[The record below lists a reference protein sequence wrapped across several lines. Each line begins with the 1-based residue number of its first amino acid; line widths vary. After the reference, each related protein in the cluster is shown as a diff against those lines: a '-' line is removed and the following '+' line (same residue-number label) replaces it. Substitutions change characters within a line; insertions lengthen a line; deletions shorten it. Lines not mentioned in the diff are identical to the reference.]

1 MAEIIDFAMETLP
14 RVLGLALI
22 LFAVF
27 RIKRAEMD
35 FFQASRSWVLIAFM
49 ICLALLWIF
58 ELLGETSETWF
69 EQNHAFVA
77 LSFVIV
83 AMWLST
89 FMVALSTGY
98 KRYNALDQ
106 LARWLR
112 TNPVNVITF
121 WGAIAIGALLPVWFT
136 DLAGKEWRSENDWVL
151 VLVLVYVGIS
161 LAIDTA
167 FIVGSSPK
175 GILPRLA
182 KESRREMV
190 LLSIG
195 WTGIPLTSF
204 FMDALLDFKF
214 GVEEYNPYTWVMV
227 FLFAVIVESISGKG
241 FTGLI
246 VDSEVEDGKRSGFR
260 VYDIPRG
267 VYLVED
273 EKPGS
278 AFSLFSELVALPL
291 SPDAEIPGREE
302 SASATLEFLIPQG
315 LVVTREFPE
324 SIRKSYNLQ
333 VTPIIWLTE
342 SPGDMR
348 IAPTSL
354 AVLTDTIIR
363 FMENNPNSI
372 VLIEGIE
379 YIVTFN
385 DFRKVLKQLDSL
397 NETAWV
403 TKGRLVISVDPRAFD
418 ERELAMLERD
428 RKVVKQAAGIEELKR
443 ESRIEAQASA

>member
-14 RVLGLALI
+14 RVIGLALI
-22 LFAVF
+22 LYAVF

-35 FFQASRSWVLIAFM
+35 FFQASRSWVLNAFM

-58 ELLGETSETWF
+58 ELLGEVSEAWF
-69 EQNHAFVA
+69 TQNHAYVA
-77 LSFVIV
+77 LTFVIV

-89 FMVALSTGY
+89 FMVALSTEY

-106 LARWLR
+106 MARWLR
-112 TNPVNVITF
+112 TTPVNVITM
-121 WGAIAIGALLPVWFT
+121 WGAIAIGALLPIWFT
-136 DLAGKEWRSENDWVL
+136 DLSATGWKSENDWIL
-151 VLVLVYVGIS
+151 VLVFVYVGIS
-161 LAIDTA
+161 LAIDTV
-167 FIVGSSPK
+167 FIVRASPK
-175 GILPRLA
+175 GMTPRLA
-182 KESRREMV
+182 RESRREMI

-195 WTGIPLTSF
+195 WTGIPLTSYF
-204 FMDALLDFKF
+204 IDSILDFKL
-214 GVEEYNPYTWVMV
+214 GIEDYSPYSWIMV
-227 FLFAVIVESISGKG
+227 FLFALIVETISGKG

-260 VYDIPRG
+260 VFDIPRG
-267 VYLVED
+267 VYLIED
-273 EKPGS
+273 EKPGP

-291 SPDAEIPGREE
+291 SPNAKIPGRSD
-302 SASATLEFLIPQG
+302 SASATLEYLIPQG

-324 SIRKSYNLQ
+324 SIRKAHNLQ

-354 AVLTDTIIR
+354 AVLTDTIVR

-379 YIVTFN
+379 YMVTFN
-385 DFRKVLKQLDSL
+385 DFRKVLRQLDSL

-403 TKGRLVISVDPRAFD
+403 TKGRLLVSVDPRAFD

-428 RKVVKQAAGIEELKR
+428 RKAVKHAEGIEELKK
-443 ESRIEAQASA
+443 ESRIEA

>member
-1 MAEIIDFAMETLP
+1 MAEIVDFAMETLP
-14 RVLGLALI
+14 KVLGLVLI
-22 LFAVF
+22 IYAVF
-27 RIKRAEMD
+27 RINRAEMD
-35 FFQASRSWVLIAFM
+35 FFQASRSWVLISFM
-49 ICLALLWIF
+49 IGLALLWIF
-58 ELLGETSETWF
+58 ELLGELSKTWY
-69 EQNHAFVA
+69 EENHAYVS
-77 LSFVIV
+77 LTFVIV

-89 FMVALSTGY
+89 FMVALSTEY
-98 KRYNALDQ
+98 KRYNAIDHLS
-106 LARWLR
+106 RWLMEK
-112 TNPVNVITF
+112 PVNIITL

-136 DLAGKEWRSENDWVL
+136 DLGTMAWDREHDWVL
-151 VLVLVYVGIS
+151 GLVLAYVAIS
-161 LAIDTA
+161 LLIDVW
-167 FIVGSSPK
+167 FIIHSKPK
-175 GILPRLA
+175 GTIPKLA
-182 KESRREMV
+182 RESRREMI

-195 WTGIPLTSF
+195 WTGIPLSSF
-204 FMDALLDFKF
+204 FLDSVLNYKL
-214 GVEEYNPYTWVMV
+214 GIVDYNPYSWVMV

-273 EKPGS
+273 DKPGS
-278 AFSLFSELVALPL
+278 AFSIFSELVTLPL
-291 SPDAEIPGREE
+291 SPSAVIPGREA

-315 LVVTREFPE
+315 LVVTREYPE
-324 SIRKSYNLQ
+324 GIRKTHNIQ
-333 VTPIIWLTE
+333 VTPMIWLTE

-379 YIVTFN
+379 YMVTFN

-397 NETAWV
+397 NETSWV
-403 TKGRLVISVDPRAFD
+403 TKGRLLISVDPRAFD

-428 RKVVKQAAGIEELKR
+428 RKVVKGAPGIEDLKR
-443 ESRIEAQASA
+443 ESRIQA

>member
-14 RVLGLALI
+14 RILGLALI
-22 LFAVF
+22 LYAVF
-27 RIKRAEMD
+27 RINRAEMD
-35 FFQASRSWVLIAFM
+35 FFQASRSWVLISFM

-69 EQNHAFVA
+69 QDNHAYVD

-89 FMVALSTGY
+89 FMIALSTEY

-106 LARWLR
+106 LARWFR
-112 TNPVNVITF
+112 TKPVNVITL
-121 WGAIAIGALLPVWFT
+121 WGAIAMGALLPIWFT
-136 DLAGKEWRSENDWVL
+136 DLAGSEWKSENDWVL
-151 VLVLVYVGIS
+151 ILVLAYTGIS
-161 LAIDTA
+161 LAIDTV
-167 FIVGSSPK
+167 FIVRLSPK
-175 GILPRLA
+175 GPLPRLA
-182 KESRREMV
+182 KESRTEMFV
-190 LLSIG
+190 LSIG
-195 WTGIPLTSF
+195 WTGIPLTSLL
-204 FMDALLDFKF
+204 MDSMLHYKLDIQD
-214 GVEEYNPYTWVMV
+214 YNPSSWVMV

-260 VYDIPRG
+260 MYDIPRG
-267 VYLVED
+267 VYLIED

-278 AFSLFSELVALPL
+278 AFSLFSELVTLPL

-315 LVVTREFPE
+315 LVVTRDFPD
-324 SIRKSYNLQ
+324 SIRRNHNLQ

-379 YIVTFN
+379 YMVTFN

-397 NETAWV
+397 NESAWI

-418 ERELAMLERD
+418 ERETAMLERD
-428 RKVVKQAAGIEELKR
+428 RKVVKQAAGIEELKK
-443 ESRIEAQASA
+443 ESRIEARAKA

>member
-14 RVLGLALI
+14 RLLGIALI
-22 LFAVF
+22 LYAVF
-27 RIKRAEMD
+27 RINRAEMD

-49 ICLALLWIF
+49 ISLALLWVF
-58 ELLGETSETWF
+58 ELLGESSEQWF
-69 EQNHAFVA
+69 ADNEAHID

-83 AMWLST
+83 ATWLST
-89 FMVALSTGY
+89 FMVALSTEY

-106 LARWLR
+106 FARWFTSR
-112 TNPVNVITF
+112 PVNVITIM
-121 WGAIAIGALLPVWFT
+121 GAVAVGALLPIWFT
-136 DLAGKEWRSENDWVL
+136 DLAGSEWRSVNDWVL
-151 VLVLVYVGIS
+151 ILVLTYVGVS
-161 LAIDTA
+161 LTIDA
-167 FIVGSSPK
+167 VFVVRSSPK
-175 GILPRLA
+175 GPLPKHA
-182 KESRREMV
+182 KESRREMIV
-190 LLSIG
+190 LSIG
-195 WTGIPLTSF
+195 WTGIPLTSLL
-204 FMDALLDFKF
+204 MDSVLGLRL
-214 GVEEYNPYTWVMV
+214 GVHDYNPYSWVIV
-227 FLFAVIVESISGKG
+227 FLFAAIVESISGKG
-241 FTGLI
+241 FTGLV

-260 VYDIPRG
+260 MYDIPRG

-278 AFSLFSELVALPL
+278 AFSLFSELVTLPL
-291 SPDAEIPGREE
+291 SPDAEIPGRDE

-315 LVVTREFPE
+315 LVVTREFPD
-324 SIRKSYNLQ
+324 SIRKNFKLE

-379 YIVTFN
+379 YMVTFN

-397 NETAWV
+397 NETAWI
-403 TKGRLVISVDPRAFD
+403 TRGRLVISIDPRAFD
-418 ERELAMLERD
+418 EREVAMLERD
-428 RKVVKQAAGIEELKR
+428 RKVVRLAPGIEDLKK
-443 ESRIEAQASA
+443 ESRIEARTTK